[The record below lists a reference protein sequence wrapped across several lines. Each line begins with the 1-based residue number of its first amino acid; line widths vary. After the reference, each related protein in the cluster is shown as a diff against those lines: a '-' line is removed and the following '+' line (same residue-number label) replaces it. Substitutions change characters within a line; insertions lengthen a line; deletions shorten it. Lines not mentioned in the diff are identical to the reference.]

1 MPTKRRSSEA
11 QNKKKGKGQLK
22 IDRMYTAQVI
32 PKRIGMGLFDK
43 LVGMVGAAAGLA
55 SKNQA
60 MMNRASRDFD
70 KGVGKGKRKGGFSF
84 HVPFFGS
91 GKKKRKSKKKA

>member
-1 MPTKRRSSEA
+1 MPTR
-11 QNKKKGKGQLK
+11 KKGRGQFK

-70 KGVGKGKRKGGFSF
+70 KGVGKGQTESRLKGKRKGGFSF

-91 GKKKRKSKKKA
+91 GKKKRKSRKKA